1 MNPIPQPPVPELVLP
16 WWVDVLFW
24 APAIIVVVYMVWIWR
39 KAYSATGILSKQ
51 TAYLDHQKSANDQA
65 LAQNK
70 AMEEMIAKQYA
81 ENNRR
86 ADEALAQSAEAL
98 WLHAASLEQLT
109 AMNATLARIAARG
122 IEGKPA

>member
-1 MNPIPQPPVPELVLP
+1 MNPIPQPPMPELLLP

-24 APAIIVVVYMVWIWR
+24 APAVIVVVYMVWIWR

-65 LAQNK
+65 LAQQK
-70 AMEEMIAKQYA
+70 AMEDLIAQQYA
-81 ENNRR
+81 ESNRR
-86 ADEALAQSAEAL
+86 ADAALAQSAEAL
-98 WLHAASLEQLT
+98 RLHAASLEQLT
-109 AMNATLARIAARG
+109 ALNATLAQLAARG

>member
-1 MNPIPQPPVPELVLP
+1 MNPIPQPPFPELVLP

-70 AMEEMIAKQYA
+70 AMEDLIAKQYA

-86 ADEALAQSAEAL
+86 SDEALAQSAEAL
-98 WLHAASLEQLT
+98 RLHAASLDQLT
-109 AMNATLARIAARG
+109 AMNATLAQLAARG
-122 IEGKPA
+122 IAGKPA

>member
-1 MNPIPQPPVPELVLP
+1 MNPIPQPPFPELVLP

-70 AMEEMIAKQYA
+70 AMEDLIAKQYA

-98 WLHAASLEQLT
+98 RLHAASLEQLT
-109 AMNATLARIAARG
+109 AMNATLAQLAARG
-122 IEGKPA
+122 IAGKPA

>member
-1 MNPIPQPPVPELVLP
+1 MNPIPQPPFPELVLP

-70 AMEEMIAKQYA
+70 AMEDLIAKQYA

-98 WLHAASLEQLT
+98 RLHAASLDQLT
-109 AMNATLARIAARG
+109 AMNATLAQLAARG
-122 IEGKPA
+122 IAGKPA

>member
-1 MNPIPQPPVPELVLP
+1 MNPIPQPPFPDLVLP

-70 AMEEMIAKQYA
+70 AMEDLIAKQYA

-98 WLHAASLEQLT
+98 RLHAASLEQLT
-109 AMNATLARIAARG
+109 AMNATLAQLAARG
-122 IEGKPA
+122 IAGKPA

>member
-1 MNPIPQPPVPELVLP
+1 MNPIPQPPFPELVLP

-70 AMEEMIAKQYA
+70 AMEDLIAKQYA

-86 ADEALAQSAEAL
+86 ADKALAQSAEAL
-98 WLHAASLEQLT
+98 RLHAASLDQLT
-109 AMNATLARIAARG
+109 AMNATLAQLAARG
-122 IEGKPA
+122 IAGKPA